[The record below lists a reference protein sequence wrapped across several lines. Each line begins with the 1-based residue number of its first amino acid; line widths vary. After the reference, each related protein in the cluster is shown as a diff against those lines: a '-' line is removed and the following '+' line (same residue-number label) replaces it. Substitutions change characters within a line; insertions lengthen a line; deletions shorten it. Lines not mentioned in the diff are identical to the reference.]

1 MQFSSTFLPLLAMA
15 LPTSAIING
24 LIAPKN
30 VTAGSSFTLTLQTSD
45 YIQRVYD
52 VSAAFGIA
60 PGKGAGGSLGVVFA
74 SAYLGPQLSNIV
86 MPIDFTVS
94 VDESTPKGE
103 SIIAAAVTSLWGVGM
118 DPLVSTFNTT
128 VNII

>member
-1 MQFSSTFLPLLAMA
+1 MQFSSTFLPLLALA

-24 LIAPKN
+24 LTAPKT
-30 VTAGSSFTLTLQTSD
+30 VTAGSSFTLTLETSD

-60 PGKGAGGSLGVVFA
+60 QGKGAGGSLGTVFA

-86 MPIDFTVS
+86 MPIEFTVAI
-94 VDESTPKGE
+94 DGDTPKGD
-103 SIIAAAVTSLWGVGM
+103 SMIAAAVTSLWGVGM

-128 VNII
+128 VTVV